1 MLLFSVCSKEPVD
14 ATIAAFKGVT
24 TFLGKDSGSNMLQ
37 AASDASCTLIQSS
50 SSSLVLLPLN
60 SSSRNAKAKDHNARA
75 GYGHL
80 DLSVRHLQRTQR
92 FGTYFCT
99 ALGLTLTPHTFWML
113 YICSAWM

>member
-1 MLLFSVCSKEPVD
+1 MLPSNVCNKEPVV
-14 ATIAAFKGVT
+14 ATAE
-24 TFLGKDSGSNMLQ
+24 
-37 AASDASCTLIQSS
+37 QSKPYSHHQS

-60 SSSRNAKAKDHNARA
+60 GSNRNAKAKDHNARA

-80 DLSVRHLQRTQR
+80 DLSMRHLQRAQSLC
-92 FGTYFCT
+92 TYSCT